1 MAKQLTIGLMLMD
14 NDPKMTIEDKVL
26 AASQV
31 YQDKHGVKPDTC
43 HVYHKLVSEPF
54 NVDGVVVLPV
64 GRLVHHLLI
73 GIANEHLL

>member
-14 NDPKMTIEDKVL
+14 NDPKMTIEEKVL

-43 HVYHKLVSEPF
+43 CIYHELTSDRF
-54 NVDGVVVLPV
+54 YVDGIVVLPV
-64 GRLVHHLLI
+64 GRLIHHLLI
-73 GIANEHLL
+73 GVAKNEV